1 MNKASYLVLCFLFG
15 CIVESLL
22 QLNVY
27 IVIALMSLLMAFFW
41 QLVDQKGKIE
51 AARANKELQY
61 QIQSTSKDAH
71 LKSKQLITMLS
82 SIPFPLLLVDQF
94 GNIVM
99 QNGPATKLRSDAIEI
114 ENPTYLKNAFLPKV
128 QEFIKDSF
136 ILEKNFDRS
145 FRIHDVDYQALSVPI
160 TTHGKFSGCLLLFQ
174 DITKALEGEKMQ
186 KRFIADASHELK
198 TPISVMK
205 GMVEILNRDDFDD
218 AQTQKEFLSQM
229 AIEVSRLDIIVK
241 DMLVLSRLSV
251 DQPLLDRSKVDMDAI
266 IRGVQTSLQT
276 SAEAKGL
283 KLLVDSQYHQQVF
296 CDPLRMSQVITNLV
310 SNAIKYSEEGN
321 ITIRSYEQN
330 TNFILEVEDQGC
342 GLTSA
347 QQEKIFDR
355 FYRVNDDRA
364 RKSGGSGLGLAIVKS
379 IVDAH
384 GARIEIQ
391 SEVNKGTIFRMYLK
405 N

>member
-1 MNKASYLVLCFLFG
+1 
-15 CIVESLL
+15 
-22 QLNVY
+22 
-27 IVIALMSLLMAFFW
+27 MAFFW